1 MYAYDKEAALSAG
14 AGSRIDEFGAYI
26 GVFTLVEHKEAQSG
40 SKGIQFNFE
49 SDDGRTASFYMN
61 TVKKDGGT
69 NSIGHGHINAL
80 MRILSINGLETSDAT
95 VEIKGVKAKIQVFEE
110 LHNKPIGVMFSS
122 HAELYDGRENI
133 KLDHVMFYRAN
144 DKMSAAEIINKATA
158 ATAYDKTLERLKH
171 TPLVGSST
179 QRQSS
184 GGSGVPDGYIPFDDD
199 IPFN

>member
-14 AGSRIDEFGAYI
+14 AGSRIAEFGAYT

-49 SDDGRTASFYMN
+49 CDDGRTASFYMN
-61 TVKKDGGT
+61 TIKKDGGT

-80 MRILSINGLETSDAT
+80 MRILSVNGLETSDAM
-95 VEIKGVKAKIQVFEE
+95 VDAKGVKTKTKVFEA

-144 DKMSAAEIINKATA
+144 DKMSAAEIINKATT
-158 ATAYDKTLERLKH
+158 ATAYEKTLERLKH
-171 TPLVGSST
+171 TPLGNGGA

-184 GGSGVPDGYIPFDDD
+184 SGTGVPDGYVPSDDD
-199 IPFN
+199 IPW